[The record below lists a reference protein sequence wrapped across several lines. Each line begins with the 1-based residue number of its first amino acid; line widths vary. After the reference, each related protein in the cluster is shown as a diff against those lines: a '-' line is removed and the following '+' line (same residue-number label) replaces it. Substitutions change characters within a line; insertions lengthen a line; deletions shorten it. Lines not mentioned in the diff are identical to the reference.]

1 MSPREHAVSTRGRG
15 AKATRPSD
23 SYVPLAQTITAS
35 LRDAIYEGRL
45 EPGVRVGQEALAK
58 EFGTSR
64 IPVREALRQLEA
76 EGLVVLRPHSGARV
90 AMLDF
95 DECLEIYKIRER
107 LEPLAFSESI
117 GRLTE
122 EQLASVDQA
131 ARELEALTHDL
142 KAWLEGDRRFHL
154 ATYAGISN
162 GRLLRLIVGYWNI
175 SQQYRR
181 ILLTTFSANDFDLA
195 HSEHR
200 LMVDALV
207 TGNARIGEEL
217 VRIAMERS
225 RMRLSRNRHLFDR

>member
-1 MSPREHAVSTRGRG
+1 MSPVEHAVGTRGRG
-15 AKATRPSD
+15 TKPKRPSD
-23 SYVPLAQTITAS
+23 SYVPFAQTITAS

-45 EPGVRVGQEALAK
+45 QPGARVGQEAVAK

-64 IPVREALRQLEA
+64 IPVREALRQLES

-117 GRLTE
+117 GHLSD
-122 EQLASVDQA
+122 EQLTSVDKA
-131 ARELEALTHDL
+131 ARDLEGLTHDP

-154 ATYAGISN
+154 ATYAGIPE

-181 ILLTTFSANDFDLA
+181 VLLTTFSAEDFDLA

-207 TGNARIGEEL
+207 TGNARIGEDL
-217 VRIAMERS
+217 LRIAMERS